1 MAIDDFFACT
11 IVVRNSTEIT
21 RATALVEDVFD
32 IVERRPASSTVT
44 KSRPTE
50 FHFDD
55 LRLYANLKESFR
67 GRQPINDVRFEI
79 QVKTFLQHAWAIATH
94 DLTYKTDKVS
104 WAKLR
109 VASQIRAMLEHAELS
124 IDQFDKLAGSEILA
138 KDHKEF
144 REVAEIIVLLQAHW
158 ESAALPRDLQRLA
171 QTIRAA
177 SLTFDLSIKSMFGYL
192 VDERKKGGGVAS
204 LDHSP
209 YGELIQAVL
218 HQHVFDGERL
228 LDRAK
233 KHRWLDKI
241 MVSPFIDLPS
251 NLEKLKG
258 VIIETY

>member
-1 MAIDDFFACT
+1 MIIEDFFACT
-11 IVVRNSTEIT
+11 IVVRNSKEIT
-21 RATALVEDVFD
+21 RATELVENVFD
-32 IVERRPASSTVT
+32 VIERRPANSTAT

-55 LRLYANLKESFR
+55 LRLYACIKESFR

-94 DLTYKTDKVS
+94 DLTYKTDEVS

-144 REVAEIIVLLQAHW
+144 REVAEIIALLQTHW
-158 ESAALPRDLQRLA
+158 EAAALPRDLQRLA
-171 QTIRAA
+171 QTIRSA
-177 SLTFDLSIKSMFGYL
+177 SLTFDLPVNSMFGYL
-192 VDERKKGGGVAS
+192 ADERRKGGGAAS

-218 HQHVFDGERL
+218 RQHTFDGEKL

-233 KHRWLDKI
+233 KNRRLGKI
-241 MVSPFIDLPS
+241 MVSPSIGLPS
-251 NLEKLKG
+251 SLEKLKG
-258 VIIETY
+258 LVIDNY